1 MDTKRRDRVAKAC
14 AQCRRKK
21 IKCDGEN
28 PCNHCQNSKS
38 KCIYES
44 NKTRRP
50 RKSPNEAFSNR
61 LRRLEDMVS
70 ILVTKMDSLVSPNS
84 HSNGS
89 HKTVA
94 NGSSNDATRID
105 DVYNSK
111 DCESTSEGT
120 ADESDALDLP
130 RQDPISE
137 GPQVMFQ
144 RYKSLCGPTGKPNEV
159 AQDTSA
165 VSNHY
170 RGSHLGF
177 NMIFSEQTNNHI
189 KLILHPTSHDI
200 MTPLETMPIYMVAWK
215 KLFLNIW
222 SEPRPYGAAYIQKLR
237 AGDFPDDDLIKEFLC
252 IYENIDICWFICSQL
267 DAHKLFK
274 LYLEQKA
281 AKKSRGKSL
290 SYSQLMVMSL
300 VIAITVSAYV
310 DHLKLSVGQSQTPL
324 LGKMS
329 ISELVALQEK
339 MFSYTLFYYHRICTI
354 SEGIMTIKAILL
366 MVLYL
371 EMTWVYTDVNNTLC
385 ALAVRYAQDMGLH
398 RYETYQYLPDEERA
412 ARLMLW
418 IACQFFDIE
427 MCYRMGKAPL
437 TNYFDRSENCELPLS
452 LQACGDSPMHQAF
465 NKLTEL
471 RMYTYHQLFS
481 AHITYN
487 SIKRIQETV
496 VSINDKL
503 DEIVKLFDPHWRPRF
518 YFDSEFTNTPK
529 GAPGTPQ
536 DALKTEFILNF
547 HLTYFSHLMIINRV
561 PWNMINSEVD
571 SPPQENSKFRCISL
585 DSARTILHLI
595 KSFNQEESPFY
606 CLNWFV
612 TYPFSAAM
620 NLLSN
625 CINHPQDPDT
635 LRDIDLLIDTSINFF
650 GIMGNKIELEE
661 TRLYYLRFHMVDMVV
676 RVVLLIAISVVEQ
689 SSNITIL
696 GNNAALINHF
706 DYVKMKYPHYYKKMS
721 NTEVMH
727 ECMTQLFSR
736 TGLLVGTHYT
746 SSQNTQPM
754 AHLVK
759 RESNSSSFD
768 DMTPNTADFAYN
780 NLGFSPDPLM
790 LNGGLQDMKGL
801 QGLQM
806 WDPSVVD
813 FTDATLQEYQSLPN
827 FFFDNGI

>member
-1 MDTKRRDRVAKAC
+1 MDSKRRDRVAKAC

-61 LRRLEDMVS
+61 LRRLEDMVGM
-70 ILVTKMDSLVSPNS
+70 LVTKMDSLISSNDLL
-84 HSNGS
+84 NGS
-89 HKTVA
+89 YKTVA
-94 NGSSNDATRID
+94 NGSSNGATQIND
-105 DVYNSK
+105 LNNSK
-111 DCESTSEGT
+111 DCDSTSEGT
-120 ADESDALDLP
+120 AEESDATDLP
-130 RQDPISE
+130 RQDSIPE
-137 GPQVMFQ
+137 GPQGMFRQ
-144 RYKSLCGPTGKPNEV
+144 FKALYGPTGKANDV
-159 AQDTSA
+159 SQDIGA

-170 RGSHLGF
+170 RGSHIGL
-177 NMIFSEQTNNHI
+177 NMIFSEQTINHI
-189 KLILHPTSHDI
+189 KLILHLGHHEI
-200 MTPLETMPIYMVAWK
+200 MTPLETMPVYMLAWK
-215 KLFLNIW
+215 KLFQNIW

-237 AGDFPDDDLIKEFLC
+237 AGDFPDDAYIKEFLC
-252 IYENIDICWFICSQL
+252 IYENIDICWFICSQS
-267 DAHKLFK
+267 DAHKLFEM
-274 LYLEQKA
+274 YLEQKA
-281 AKKSRGKSL
+281 CKKPKGKKL

-310 DHLKLSVGQSQTPL
+310 DHLKLSVDQSRTPL
-324 LGKMS
+324 LAQMS
-329 ISELVALQEK
+329 TTELVALQEK

-354 SEGIMTIKAILL
+354 SEGLTTIKAILL

-371 EMTWVYTDVNNTLC
+371 EMTWVYTDVNSTLC

-398 RYETYQYLPDEERA
+398 RFETYLYLPEEEKS
-412 ARLMLW
+412 ARLMIW

-437 TNYFDRSENCELPLS
+437 ASLFDRSESSELPIPVN
-452 LQACGDSPMHQAF
+452 ACGDSPMQEAF

-471 RMYTYHQLFS
+471 RMYTYYSLFS
-481 AHITYN
+481 AHVSYN
-487 SIKRIQETV
+487 SVKRIQETV
-496 VSINDKL
+496 VSLNDKL
-503 DEIVKLFDPHWRPRF
+503 DEIVKLVDPMWRPRF
-518 YFDSEFTNTPK
+518 YFDSEFTNTPENV
-529 GAPGTPQ
+529 PGNPKEP
-536 DALKTEFILNF
+536 LKSEFLLNF

-561 PWNMINSEVD
+561 PWNMINSDVD

-595 KSFNQEESPFY
+595 KAFNQNESPFY

-625 CINHPQDPDT
+625 CINHPQDADT
-635 LRDIDLLIDTSINFF
+635 LRDINLLIDTSINFF
-650 GIMGNKIELEE
+650 GIMGNKVELEE

-676 RVVLLIAISVVEQ
+676 RVVLLIAIAVVEQ
-689 SSNITIL
+689 SSHITIL

-706 DYVKMKYPHYYKKMS
+706 NYVKVKYPHYFKKMS
-721 NTEVMH
+721 NTEVMN

-736 TGLLVGTHYT
+736 TGLLVGTHFT
-746 SSQNTQPM
+746 SSPTTQPM
-754 AHLVK
+754 ANYIK
-759 RESNSSSFD
+759 RESNSSSSYD
-768 DMTPNTADFAYN
+768 AMTPNTADFAN
-780 NLGFSPDPLM
+780 GNFGFTPDPML
-790 LNGGLQDMKGL
+790 LNGGLDTK
-801 QGLQM
+801 GLQM

-813 FTDATLQEYQSLPN
+813 FSDATLQEYQSLPN

>member
-1 MDTKRRDRVAKAC
+1 MDSKRRDRVAKAC

-61 LRRLEDMVS
+61 IRRLEDMVS
-70 ILVTKMDSLVSPNS
+70 ILVTKMDSLVS
-84 HSNGS
+84 SNGS
-89 HKTVA
+89 LDGSCNAVA
-94 NGSSNDATRID
+94 NGSSNGTTKID
-105 DVYNSK
+105 EVYNSK
-111 DCESTSEGT
+111 ECESTSEGT
-120 ADESDALDLP
+120 AGESDATDLP
-130 RQDPISE
+130 RQDLIPE
-137 GPQVMFQ
+137 GPQSMFQ
-144 RYKSLCGPTGKPNEV
+144 QFKTLYGPTGKANEV
-159 AQDTSA
+159 SQDIGA

-189 KLILHPTSHDI
+189 RLILHPNSHDI
-200 MTPLETMPIYMVAWK
+200 MTPLETMPVYMLAWK
-215 KLFLNIW
+215 KLFQNIW

-237 AGDFPDDDLIKEFLC
+237 AGDFPDDDLIREFLC

-267 DAHKLFK
+267 DAHKLFQ

-281 AKKSRGKSL
+281 AKKSRGKTL
-290 SYSQLMVMSL
+290 SYSQLMVMCL

-310 DHLKLSVGQSQTPL
+310 DHRKLSVGQGQTPL
-324 LGKMS
+324 LTKMS
-329 ISELVALQEK
+329 TSELVALQEK
-339 MFSYTLFYYHRICTI
+339 MFLHTLFYYHRICTI
-354 SEGIMTIKAILL
+354 SEGLMTIKAILL

-385 ALAVRYAQDMGLH
+385 ALAVRFAQDMGIH
-398 RYETYQYLPDEERA
+398 RLETYLYLPEEERNS
-412 ARLMLW
+412 RLMLW
-418 IACQFFDIE
+418 TACQFFDIE

-437 TNYFDRSENCELPLS
+437 ANYFDRSDNCELPS
-452 LQACGDSPMHQAF
+452 NVQACGSCPMAQAF

-471 RMYTYHQLFS
+471 RMFTYHHLFS
-481 AHITYN
+481 AHISYN

-503 DEIVKLFDPHWRPRF
+503 DEIVKQFDPHWRPRF

-529 GAPGTPQ
+529 GIPGNPQ
-536 DALKTEFILNF
+536 EALKTEFILNF

-561 PWNMINSEVD
+561 PWNMVNSEVD

-595 KSFNQEESPFY
+595 KSFNQNESPFY

-625 CINHPQDPDT
+625 CINHPQDGDI
-635 LRDIDLLIDTSINFF
+635 LRDINLLIDTSINFF
-650 GIMGNKIELEE
+650 GIMGNKVESEE

-676 RVVLLIAISVVEQ
+676 RVVLLIAIAVVEQ
-689 SSNITIL
+689 TSNVIIL

-706 DYVKMKYPHYYKKMS
+706 DYVKMKYPHYFKKMS
-721 NTEVMH
+721 NTEVIN

-736 TGLLVGTHYT
+736 TGLLVGTHFT
-746 SSQNTQPM
+746 SSPNTQPM
-754 AHLVK
+754 NYLVK
-759 RESNSSSFD
+759 RESNSSSYD
-768 DMTPNTADFAYN
+768 SLTPNTADFAN
-780 NLGFSPDPLM
+780 SNFGFTPDPLM
-790 LNGGLQDMKGL
+790 LNGGLDMKS
-801 QGLQM
+801 LQM

-813 FTDATLQEYQSLPN
+813 FTDANLQEYQSLPN